1 MKACAKPQVSY
12 LVKQRCS
19 EYEYEHF
26 PYGLRPQGSPDARWV
41 AVDAGS
47 VTVHLFTKE
56 EREYY
61 DLEELWVPRSKRVS
75 YLQNVETAQTA
86 RTASLPP
93 RS

>member
-1 MKACAKPQVSY
+1 
-12 LVKQRCS
+12 
-19 EYEYEHF
+19 
-26 PYGLRPQGSPDARWV
+26 
-41 AVDAGS
+41 
-47 VTVHLFTKE
+47 LFTKE